1 MFYFMFLSA
10 LMSLFV
16 VVKKVTITTTTYC
29 ISYSIWAIG
38 LGMGNIEGEEDD
50 GKNRKGNWTI
60 FHAKVDVDKN
70 VAEAFEIIYNWRK

>member
-50 GKNRKGNWTI
+50 GKKPKKELNH
-60 FHAKVDVDKN
+60 FPC
-70 VAEAFEIIYNWRK
+70 ES